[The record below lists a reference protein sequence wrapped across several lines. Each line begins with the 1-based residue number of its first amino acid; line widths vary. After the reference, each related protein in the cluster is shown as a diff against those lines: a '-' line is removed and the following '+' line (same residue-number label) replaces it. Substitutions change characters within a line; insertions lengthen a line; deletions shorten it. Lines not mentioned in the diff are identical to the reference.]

1 MNRTMNPKIGER
13 EAGIAFSVAAI
24 APVFLSFLFLAV
36 AQTLSTDYESQGWY
50 TLGLYLCSQVT
61 FFAVVI
67 GVGGTTKARPND
79 MGYRP
84 CSAKFFFIGLLLVY
98 GMLFGASAL
107 ATLFEDFMA
116 DLGYTLTS
124 VAVPLDTPV
133 YFALSLIVIG
143 IIPGIL
149 EETLFRGVILN
160 GIGRFP
166 SWAAVILSGVLFAVF
181 HQNPAQTVYQFL
193 FGCVFA
199 LITIKSGS
207 VLPAVAMHV
216 LNNVAVLILGY
227 CDVQTSGT
235 ADIVLLITGLVA
247 VIVGIVLLSVCRT
260 PEREK
265 ESEPPRYGLFF
276 GYSALGILYCVVMW
290 ALVLVQK

>member
-1 MNRTMNPKIGER
+1 MNRTVISKIGER
-13 EAGIAFSVAAI
+13 EAGISFSVAAI
-24 APVFLSFLFLAV
+24 APVFLSFFFLAV
-36 AQTLSTDYESQGWY
+36 AQELSPDYASQGWY
-50 TLGLYLCSQVT
+50 TLGLYLCSQLA
-61 FFAVVI
+61 FFAVVL
-67 GVGGTTKARPND
+67 GVGATTKAHPKD

-84 CSAKFFFIGLLLVY
+84 CSAKFFFIGLLIVY
-98 GMLFGASAL
+98 GMLFGASVL
-107 ATLFEDFMA
+107 ATLFEEFMT
-116 DLGYTLTS
+116 DLGYTLTP

-143 IIPGIL
+143 VIPGIL

-166 SWAAVILSGVLFAVF
+166 TWASVILSGVLFAVF
-181 HQNPAQTVYQFL
+181 HQNPSQTVYQFL

-199 LITIKSGS
+199 LITIKAGS

-216 LNNVAVLILGY
+216 LNNVAVLVLGY
-227 CDVQTSGT
+227 CNVQTSGT
-235 ADIVLLITGLVA
+235 ADTVLLITGLVA
-247 VIVGIVLLSVCRT
+247 VVGGIVLLLLCRT
-260 PEREK
+260 PERED
-265 ESEPPRYGLFF
+265 ELEPPRYGLFF